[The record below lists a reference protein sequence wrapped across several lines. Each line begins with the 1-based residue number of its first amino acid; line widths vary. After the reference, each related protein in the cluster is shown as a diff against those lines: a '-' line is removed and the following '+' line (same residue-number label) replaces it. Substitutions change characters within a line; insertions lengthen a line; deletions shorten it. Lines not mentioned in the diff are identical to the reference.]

1 MSAIAPD
8 RPFFP
13 PAAKGQGGGTA
24 FNAAKALKEAQ
35 VAFFRPV
42 AATVAAPETEAAA
55 PAEPRPEIAAAP
67 APASAGFKRPGSYLD
82 IRV

>member
-13 PAAKGQGGGTA
+13 PAAKGQGGSTA
-24 FNAAKALKEAQ
+24 FNASKALKDAQ

-42 AATVAAPETEAAA
+42 AATTITETAPVAQAEARLEPVAAQT
-55 PAEPRPEIAAAP
+55 
-67 APASAGFKRPGSYLD
+67 PASAAFKRPGSYLD

>member
-42 AATVAAPETEAAA
+42 AATVAAPEKPTVVQ
-55 PAEPRPEIAAAP
+55 PEPRPEIAAAP
-67 APASAGFKRPGSYLD
+67 VSASAGFKRPGSYLD